1 MIGTEPTGGWL
12 FGADVYSYEAKRVR
26 TVLVYLEDLPF
37 TQAVDKAMEECRL
50 SQEEAYVQGD
60 MCLFDRDRKL
70 LGRKNLTFGS
80 PSAICYGMASA
91 ACKAMAMDI

>member
-1 MIGTEPTGGWL
+1 MIGTEPTGDWL
-12 FGADVYSYEAKRVR
+12 FGADVYSYDAKRVR

-60 MCLFDRDRKL
+60 LCWFDSSRQL
-70 LGRKNLTFGS
+70 LGRKSLTFGS
-80 PSAICYGMASA
+80 PSAICYGMAA
-91 ACKAMAMDI
+91 TACEAMDI